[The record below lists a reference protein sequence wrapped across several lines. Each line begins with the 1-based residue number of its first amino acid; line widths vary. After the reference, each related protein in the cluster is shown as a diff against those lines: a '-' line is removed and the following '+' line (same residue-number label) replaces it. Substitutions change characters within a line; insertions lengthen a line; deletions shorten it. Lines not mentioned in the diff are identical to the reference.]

1 MTRLATTVLLVIAGG
16 LAIGGT
22 FGLLERETQKT
33 DANQVLTLSY
43 SSWKLTKGGT
53 FDATIYFHAP
63 HFGIPLVVGGAFT
76 LAGGLLLMFGRGRL
90 AELARPVSLAAAGLL
105 IGTVWAMG
113 MVTSADLSATHREE
127 GFDLAWEPGI
137 GLWLLLAAGVF
148 AVAGGLMALFL
159 VGPTGRTGRVE
170 PATPRFGIPSLAGQA
185 PQPTGPVPFGQYQP
199 TPLPEGQKPAPG
211 QMQWAQATPGQHGT
225 PGQHSPGQHST
236 GQHSAVPQPS
246 ALGQHDSPTQ
256 HVLPGQ
262 QPPLAPPGSA
272 PPASATPS
280 QEPEQRPAD
289 HLPPDPPPPGS
300 S

>member
-33 DANQVLTLSY
+33 DDNQVLTLSY
-43 SSWKLTKGGT
+43 TSWKLTKGGT

-63 HFGIPLVVGGAFT
+63 HFGIPLAVAGAFT

-90 AELARPVSLAAAGLL
+90 ADLARPVSLASAGLL
-105 IGTVWAMG
+105 VGTVWTMG
-113 MVTSADLSATHREE
+113 MVTSADLSATHHEE
-127 GFDLAWEPGI
+127 GFDLAWDPGI

-148 AVAGGLMALFL
+148 AVVGGLMTLFL
-159 VGPTGRTGRVE
+159 VGPTGRTARVE

-185 PQPTGPVPFGQYQP
+185 PQGPQPFGQYKP
-199 TPLPEGQKPAPG
+199 APLPEGQHPPQG
-211 QMQWAQATPGQHGT
+211 PTQWVQATPGQQPT
-225 PGQHSPGQHST
+225 PGQSTPGQHST
-236 GQHSAVPQPS
+236 GQHSAVAQPP
-246 ALGQHDSPTQ
+246 ALGQHDLPTQ

-262 QPPLAPPGSA
+262 QPPVTPGPAPQE
-272 PPASATPS
+272 PPA
-280 QEPEQRPAD
+280 PEQRPSD
-289 HLPPDPPPPGS
+289 HLPPEPPPPGS